1 MAYGTNKKKK
11 SISNEV
17 AQEAISSMIAGGG
30 MTSMSK
36 KKPKPTKVRT
46 RTHVRQGGAVVKTKT
61 VTKGGGMKRVERTKT
76 RDNALGSFSSRS
88 VFERGPKG
96 KIGMTEFKG
105 VTPFG
110 EAYGYKAE
118 KMKMGGRKTVASKY
132 YDVEGTDVL
141 SKQKGKGYKT
151 KTVKI
156 TDADGRTIV
165 KKKGRGSRMQLMS
178 KPIKKSM

>member
-1 MAYGTNKKKK
+1 MYKKK
-11 SISNEV
+11 NE
-17 AQEAISSMIAGGG
+17 E
-30 MTSMSK
+30 
-36 KKPKPTKVRT
+36 PKVRT
-46 RTHVRQGGAVVKTKT
+46 RTRVRQGGAVVKTKT
-61 VTKGGGMKRVERTKT
+61 VTKGGGMKRVEKTKT
-76 RDNALGSFSSRS
+76 RNNALGSFSSRS

-96 KIGMTEFKG
+96 KIGMSEFQG
-105 VTPFG
+105 VTPSG

-156 TDADGRTIV
+156 TDADGRTYV
-165 KKKGRGSRMQLMS
+165 KKKGRGSRIAMKKVY
-178 KPIKKSM
+178 KPTIKEQKI